1 MVEGL
6 PRTRPDSS
14 RLLNVL
20 AELALTDGPE
30 PRQSFAERL
39 GQWLDLK
46 DALALFSALNAGAT
60 QARGGGTAASAAGAT
75 AREACARVRAGL
87 SAAIAADPLLAAAAP
102 AAANTPA
109 IEPGFAPY
117 QRCHL
122 AHQRAMIAAIA
133 PLRASVRATVAKRSP
148 ALARLA
154 ALDAVLEQALAA
166 RERSLLAT
174 LPTLLAA
181 RFEQLD
187 SAASAAEPTA
197 PDGAASAPAA
207 DWLAG
212 FRADMRA
219 VLLAE
224 LDLRLQPVA
233 GLIEALDKDTK
244 G

>member
-6 PRTRPDSS
+6 QRTRLDSS
-14 RLLNVL
+14 RLVRALV
-20 AELALTDGPE
+20 ELAVTDGPE
-30 PRQSFAERL
+30 PKQSFAERL

-46 DALALFSALNAGAT
+46 DALALFSALNPGAV
-60 QARGGGTAASAAGAT
+60 QAHAQGGGTPASPASAA
-75 AREACARVRAGL
+75 ARKAYARVLAGL
-87 SAAIAADPLLAAAAP
+87 SAAIAAEPLLSAAP
-102 AAANTPA
+102 PPA
-109 IEPGFAPY
+109 LEAGFAPY

-122 AHQRAMIAAIA
+122 AHQRAMIAAIG
-133 PLRASVRATVAKRSP
+133 PLRATVRATVAKRSP

-174 LPTLLAA
+174 LPALLAA
-181 RFEQLD
+181 RFEQLGT
-187 SAASAAEPTA
+187 AARVAQPTA
-197 PDGAASAPAA
+197 PEGATTGDAA

-212 FRADMRA
+212 FRKDMQA
-219 VLLAE
+219 VLQAE

-233 GLIEALDKDTK
+233 GLIEALDNDTK